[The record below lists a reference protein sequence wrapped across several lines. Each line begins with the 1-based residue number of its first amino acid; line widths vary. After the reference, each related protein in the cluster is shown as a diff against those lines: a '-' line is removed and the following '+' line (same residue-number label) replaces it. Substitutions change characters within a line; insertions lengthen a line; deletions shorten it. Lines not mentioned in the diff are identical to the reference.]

1 MKYFLLLI
9 AVFSMEINSQVVNI
23 ESKRMR
29 SDSLGWLGEA
39 GLNFQFSKTVD
50 RIYDF
55 GATLHFQYKAKN
67 DLWLF
72 LNEYRHVEGAGTQFV
87 NSGFTHVRYNRKITK
102 DLLRWEAFGQLQ
114 FNGVLDV
121 NLRALAGTG
130 PRFKIYDGEIF
141 RAYAAC
147 LYMYEYEENNNRTI
161 FFRKHRTSS
170 YVTFTLDIGDLEFIE
185 TTYYQP
191 NMADVKDYRVNSQTD
206 LLFKIFGGLKF
217 KTSFAYRYDSKPFPS
232 IPRETYYLV
241 NGLAFEF

>member
-1 MKYFLLLI
+1 MKYFLL
-9 AVFSMEINSQVVNI
+9 VFILFAFTVNSQVVNI

-39 GLNFQFSKTVD
+39 EANFQLSKTVE

-55 GATLHFQYKAKN
+55 GAKIQFQFKAKN
-67 DLWLF
+67 DFWLF

-102 DLLRWEAFGQLQ
+102 EFLRWEIFGQLQ

-130 PRFKIYDGEIF
+130 PRFKIYDSDVF
-141 RAYAAC
+141 RVYVAC

-170 YVTFTLDIGDLEFIE
+170 YATFTIDVGNLEFVH

-191 NMADVKDYRVNSQTD
+191 NMADLKDFRVSSQSD
-206 LLFKIFGGLKF
+206 VLLKIFEGLKF
-217 KTSFAYRYDSKPFPS
+217 KTSFSYRYDSKPFPT
-232 IPRETYYLV
+232 IPKDTYYLM